1 MEMFNYFTKSF
12 VKKKWLVLS
21 LAYHLINLSFTLN
34 FFVLGFCFVFTSDGG
49 NGRCICMRIYT
60 RMDGMKVWVIAKL
73 SMSLG
78 TVYVLE
84 YIYG

>member
-1 MEMFNYFTKSF
+1 MVSSVFGLSPDKLVIYFE
-12 VKKKWLVLS
+12 
-21 LAYHLINLSFTLN
+21 

-60 RMDGMKVWVIAKL
+60 RMYGMKVWVIAKL

-84 YIYG
+84 YI

>member
-1 MEMFNYFTKSF
+1 MVRSVFGLSPDKFVIYFEF
-12 VKKKWLVLS
+12 C
-21 LAYHLINLSFTLN
+21 
-34 FFVLGFCFVFTSDGG
+34 VLGFWFVFTSDGG
-49 NGRCICMRIYT
+49 NGRCICKRIYT

-84 YIYG
+84 YI

>member
-1 MEMFNYFTKSF
+1 MVSSVFGLSPDKFVIYFEF
-12 VKKKWLVLS
+12 CVLV
-21 LAYHLINLSFTLN
+21 
-34 FFVLGFCFVFTSDGG
+34 FCFVFTSDGG

-84 YIYG
+84 YI

>member
-1 MEMFNYFTKSF
+1 MVSSVF
-12 VKKKWLVLS
+12 VLS
-21 LAYHLINLSFTLN
+21 PDKLVIYFE

-49 NGRCICMRIYT
+49 NGRCICKRIYT

-84 YIYG
+84 YI

>member
-1 MEMFNYFTKSF
+1 MVSSLFGLSPDKFVIYFEF
-12 VKKKWLVLS
+12 C
-21 LAYHLINLSFTLN
+21 
-34 FFVLGFCFVFTSDGG
+34 VLGFCFVFTSDGG

>member
-1 MEMFNYFTKSF
+1 MVSSVFGLSPDKFVIYFAF
-12 VKKKWLVLS
+12 C
-21 LAYHLINLSFTLN
+21 
-34 FFVLGFCFVFTSDGG
+34 VLGFCFVFTSDGG
-49 NGRCICMRIYT
+49 NGRRICMRIYT

-84 YIYG
+84 YI

>member
-1 MEMFNYFTKSF
+1 
-12 VKKKWLVLS
+12 
-21 LAYHLINLSFTLN
+21 
-34 FFVLGFCFVFTSDGG
+34 
-49 NGRCICMRIYT
+49 MRIYT

-84 YIYG
+84 YI

>member
-1 MEMFNYFTKSF
+1 MVSSVFGLSPGKFVIYFE
-12 VKKKWLVLS
+12 LC
-21 LAYHLINLSFTLN
+21 
-34 FFVLGFCFVFTSDGG
+34 VLGFCFVFTSAGG

-60 RMDGMKVWVIAKL
+60 RMDGMKVWVIVKL

-84 YIYG
+84 YI